1 MERSRGVLSCAGGVL
16 LLSRDGSLLPAR
28 NVSSERSEARRKLR
42 ECDGLVDALIYII
55 QAEIGQ
61 KDLDS
66 KVGVPPGSVSV
77 VLCCSGWLRLGL
89 CLPRK
94 EFGAGIRTSRKK
106 KKNKQAPTLLW
117 SLLGKRAW
125 AGCALR
131 AVWPGAQ
138 LALGILGL
146 QWGCGVT
153 PPTLIQGSLTCLI
166 EFLLSFA
173 LD

>member
-66 KVGVPPGSVSV
+66 KVGVLPGSVERGRC
-77 VLCCSGWLRLGL
+77 LWCSAARGG
-89 CLPRK
+89 
-94 EFGAGIRTSRKK
+94 
-106 KKNKQAPTLLW
+106 
-117 SLLGKRAW
+117 
-125 AGCALR
+125 
-131 AVWPGAQ
+131 
-138 LALGILGL
+138 
-146 QWGCGVT
+146 
-153 PPTLIQGSLTCLI
+153 
-166 EFLLSFA
+166 
-173 LD
+173 

>member
-1 MERSRGVLSCAGGVL
+1 MSCAGGVL

-106 KKNKQAPTLLW
+106 KKKQTGSNLAVVSAW
-117 SLLGKRAW
+117 EESLGRVCP
-125 AGCALR
+125 AGCVAWR
-131 AVWPGAQ
+131 SA
-138 LALGILGL
+138 GIGNIGPPMGL
-146 QWGCGVT
+146 WCHPSHADSGL
-153 PPTLIQGSLTCLI
+153 PNLPN
-166 EFLLSFA
+166 
-173 LD
+173 